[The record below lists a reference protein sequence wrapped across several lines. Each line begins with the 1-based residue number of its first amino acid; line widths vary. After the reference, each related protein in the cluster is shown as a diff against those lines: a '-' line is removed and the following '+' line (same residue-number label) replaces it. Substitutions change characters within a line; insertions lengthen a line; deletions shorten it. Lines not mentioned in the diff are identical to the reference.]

1 MLTVEQMIERLKD
14 RRIRM
19 VAKSCGISYQTIYN
33 MVQGR
38 NLPSYETLK
47 KLSDYLEGVRE

>member
-19 VAKSCGISYQTIYN
+19 VAKASGVSYQTIYN
-33 MVQGR
+33 MVQGKS
-38 NLPSYETLK
+38 LPSYETLVR
-47 KLSDYLEGVRE
+47 LSNYLEGTK